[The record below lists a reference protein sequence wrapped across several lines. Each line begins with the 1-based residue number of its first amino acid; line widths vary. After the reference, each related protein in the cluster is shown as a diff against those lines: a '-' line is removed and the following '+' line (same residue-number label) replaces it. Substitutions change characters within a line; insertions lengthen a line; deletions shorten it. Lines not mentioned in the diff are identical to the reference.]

1 MGFNS
6 NKEKFSPFLIKRTS
20 VMAFWII
27 FFLLSVGLI
36 TFFILRAL
44 EKNIDLYLTPSDVK
58 AADFNQPDD
67 FKLGGMVKV
76 GSLEK
81 LEGLEISFIVTD
93 FESEMT
99 VIYEG
104 VLPNLFKENSGVV
117 ATGSLNS
124 EQNQFIATEILA
136 KHDENYMPVKIEVQN

>member
-1 MGFNS
+1 MIRKNRL
-6 NKEKFSPFLIKRTS
+6 NKIYL
-20 VMAFWII
+20 II
-27 FFLLSVGLI
+27 FFLLSIGLI

-44 EKNIDLYLTPSDVK
+44 EKNIDLYLTPSDLK
-58 AADFNQPDD
+58 AVDFNQPDD

-81 LEGLEISFIVTD
+81 LGGLEISFIVTD

-117 ATGSLNS
+117 ATGTLNAD
-124 EQNQFIATEILA
+124 QNQFIATEILA

>member
-1 MGFNS
+1 MIRKNRL
-6 NKEKFSPFLIKRTS
+6 NKIYL
-20 VMAFWII
+20 II
-27 FFLLSVGLI
+27 FFLLSFGLI

>member
-1 MGFNS
+1 MIRKNRL
-6 NKEKFSPFLIKRTS
+6 NKIYL
-20 VMAFWII
+20 II
-27 FFLLSVGLI
+27 FFLLSISLI

-44 EKNIDLYLTPSDVK
+44 EKNIDLYLTPSDLK
-58 AADFNQPDD
+58 AVDFNQPDD

-117 ATGSLNS
+117 ATGSLNP

>member
-1 MGFNS
+1 MIRKNRL
-6 NKEKFSPFLIKRTS
+6 NKIYL
-20 VMAFWII
+20 II

-76 GSLEK
+76 GSLKK

-124 EQNQFIATEILA
+124 EQYLFIATEILA

>member
-1 MGFNS
+1 MIRKNRL
-6 NKEKFSPFLIKRTS
+6 NKIYL
-20 VMAFWII
+20 II
-27 FFLLSVGLI
+27 FFLLSIGLI

-44 EKNIDLYLTPSDVK
+44 EKNIDLYLTPSDLK
-58 AADFNQPDD
+58 AVDFNQPDD

-81 LEGLEISFIVTD
+81 LGGLEISFVVTD

-117 ATGSLNS
+117 ATGTLNS
-124 EQNQFIATEILA
+124 EQNQFIAKEILA

>member
-1 MGFNS
+1 MIRKNRL
-6 NKEKFSPFLIKRTS
+6 NKIYL
-20 VMAFWII
+20 II
-27 FFLLSVGLI
+27 FFLLSIGLI

-44 EKNIDLYLTPSDVK
+44 EKNIDLYLTPSDLK
-58 AADFNQPDD
+58 AVHFNQPDD

-81 LEGLEISFIVTD
+81 LGGLEISFVVTD

-117 ATGSLNS
+117 ATGTLNT

>member
-1 MGFNS
+1 MIRKNRL
-6 NKEKFSPFLIKRTS
+6 NKIYL
-20 VMAFWII
+20 II

-76 GSLEK
+76 GSMEK

-93 FESEMT
+93 FESEMI

>member
-1 MGFNS
+1 MIRKNRL
-6 NKEKFSPFLIKRTS
+6 NKIYL
-20 VMAFWII
+20 II
-27 FFLLSVGLI
+27 FFLLSIGLI

-44 EKNIDLYLTPSDVK
+44 EKNIDLYLTPSDLK
-58 AADFNQPDD
+58 AVDFNQPDD

-81 LEGLEISFIVTD
+81 LGGLEISFVVTD

-117 ATGSLNS
+117 ATGTLNT
-124 EQNQFIATEILA
+124 EQNQFIAKEILA

>member
-1 MGFNS
+1 MIRKNRL
-6 NKEKFSPFLIKRTS
+6 NKIYL
-20 VMAFWII
+20 II
-27 FFLLSVGLI
+27 FFLLSMSLI

-44 EKNIDLYLTPSDVK
+44 EKNIDLYLTPSDLK
-58 AADFNQPDD
+58 AVDFNQPDD

-117 ATGSLNS
+117 ATGTLNAD
-124 EQNQFIATEILA
+124 QNQFIAKEILA

>member
-1 MGFNS
+1 MIRKNRFN
-6 NKEKFSPFLIKRTS
+6 KIYL
-20 VMAFWII
+20 II

>member
-1 MGFNS
+1 MIRKNRL
-6 NKEKFSPFLIKRTS
+6 NKIYL
-20 VMAFWII
+20 II
-27 FFLLSVGLI
+27 FFLLSIGLI

-44 EKNIDLYLTPSDVK
+44 EKNIDLYLTPSDLK
-58 AADFNQPDD
+58 AVDFNQPDD

-81 LEGLEISFIVTD
+81 LGGLEISFVVTD

-117 ATGSLNS
+117 ATGSLNP

>member
-1 MGFNS
+1 MIRKNRL
-6 NKEKFSPFLIKRTS
+6 NKIYL
-20 VMAFWII
+20 II

-44 EKNIDLYLTPSDVK
+44 EKNIDLYLTPSEVK
-58 AADFNQPDD
+58 AADFNQFDD
-67 FKLGGMVKV
+67 FKLGGMVKM
-76 GSLEK
+76 GSLQK

-93 FESEMT
+93 FHSEMT
-99 VIYEG
+99 VIYKG

-117 ATGSLNS
+117 ATGSLNP

>member
-1 MGFNS
+1 MIRKNRL
-6 NKEKFSPFLIKRTS
+6 NKIYL
-20 VMAFWII
+20 II

-44 EKNIDLYLTPSDVK
+44 EKNIDLYLTPSEVK
-58 AADFNQPDD
+58 AADFNQFDD

-76 GSLEK
+76 GTLEK

>member
-1 MGFNS
+1 MIRKNRL
-6 NKEKFSPFLIKRTS
+6 NKIYL
-20 VMAFWII
+20 II

-44 EKNIDLYLTPSDVK
+44 EKNIDLYLTPSEVK

-117 ATGSLNS
+117 ATGSLNP

>member
-1 MGFNS
+1 
-6 NKEKFSPFLIKRTS
+6 
-20 VMAFWII
+20 
-27 FFLLSVGLI
+27 
-36 TFFILRAL
+36 
-44 EKNIDLYLTPSDVK
+44 
-58 AADFNQPDD
+58 
-67 FKLGGMVKV
+67 MVKV

-136 KHDENYMPVKIEVQN
+136 KHDENYMPRQNRGAKLIFSPIFLEIFFCLFLHFYVELFL

>member
-1 MGFNS
+1 MIRKNRL
-6 NKEKFSPFLIKRTS
+6 NKIYL
-20 VMAFWII
+20 II

-117 ATGSLNS
+117 ATGSFNS
-124 EQNQFIATEILA
+124 EQNKFIATEILA

>member
-1 MGFNS
+1 MIRKNRL
-6 NKEKFSPFLIKRTS
+6 NKIYL
-20 VMAFWII
+20 II
-27 FFLLSVGLI
+27 FFLLSIGLI

-44 EKNIDLYLTPSDVK
+44 EKNIDLYLTPSDLRAV
-58 AADFNQPDD
+58 DFNQPDD

-81 LEGLEISFIVTD
+81 LGGLEISFVVTD

-117 ATGSLNS
+117 ATGTLNA

>member
-1 MGFNS
+1 MIRKNRL
-6 NKEKFSPFLIKRTS
+6 NKIYL
-20 VMAFWII
+20 II
-27 FFLLSVGLI
+27 FFLLSLGLI

-58 AADFNQPDD
+58 AADFNQPND

-124 EQNQFIATEILA
+124 EQNLFIATEILA
-136 KHDENYMPVKIEVQN
+136 KHDESYMPVKIEVQN

>member
-1 MGFNS
+1 MIRKNRL
-6 NKEKFSPFLIKRTS
+6 NKIYL
-20 VMAFWII
+20 II
-27 FFLLSVGLI
+27 FFLLSVGLK

-44 EKNIDLYLTPSDVK
+44 EKNIDLYLTPSEVK
-58 AADFNQPDD
+58 AADFNQFDD

-76 GSLEK
+76 GSLQK

-93 FESEMT
+93 FQSEMT

-117 ATGSLNS
+117 ATGSLNP

>member
-1 MGFNS
+1 MIRKNRL
-6 NKEKFSPFLIKRTS
+6 NKIYL
-20 VMAFWII
+20 II
-27 FFLLSVGLI
+27 FFLLSIGLI

-44 EKNIDLYLTPSDVK
+44 EKNIDLYLTPSDLK
-58 AADFNQPDD
+58 ALDFNQPDD

-81 LEGLEISFIVTD
+81 LGGLEISFVVTD
-93 FESEMT
+93 FESEMI

-117 ATGSLNS
+117 ATGTLNA

>member
-1 MGFNS
+1 MIRKNRL
-6 NKEKFSPFLIKRTS
+6 NKIYI
-20 VMAFWII
+20 II

-44 EKNIDLYLTPSDVK
+44 EKNIDLYLTPSDLK
-58 AADFNQPDD
+58 ALDFNQPDD

-81 LEGLEISFIVTD
+81 LGGLEISFVVTD

-117 ATGSLNS
+117 ATGTLNT

>member
-1 MGFNS
+1 MIRKNRL
-6 NKEKFSPFLIKRTS
+6 NKIYL
-20 VMAFWII
+20 II
-27 FFLLSVGLI
+27 FFLLSIGLI

-44 EKNIDLYLTPSDVK
+44 EKNIDLYLTPSDLK
-58 AADFNQPDD
+58 AVDFNQPDD

-81 LEGLEISFIVTD
+81 LGGLEISFVVTD

-117 ATGSLNS
+117 ATGTLNT

>member
-1 MGFNS
+1 MIRKNRL
-6 NKEKFSPFLIKRTS
+6 NKIYL
-20 VMAFWII
+20 II

-44 EKNIDLYLTPSDVK
+44 EKNIDLYLTPSDLK
-58 AADFNQPDD
+58 AVDFNQPDD

-81 LEGLEISFIVTD
+81 LGGLEISFVVTD

-117 ATGSLNS
+117 ATGTLNT

>member
-1 MGFNS
+1 MIRKNRL
-6 NKEKFSPFLIKRTS
+6 NKIYL
-20 VMAFWII
+20 II

-36 TFFILRAL
+36 TFFNLRAL

>member
-1 MGFNS
+1 MIRKNRL
-6 NKEKFSPFLIKRTS
+6 NKIYL
-20 VMAFWII
+20 II
-27 FFLLSVGLI
+27 FFLLSISLI

>member
-1 MGFNS
+1 MIRKNRL
-6 NKEKFSPFLIKRTS
+6 NKIYL
-20 VMAFWII
+20 II
-27 FFLLSVGLI
+27 FFLVSVGLI

-44 EKNIDLYLTPSDVK
+44 EKNIDLYLTPSDLK
-58 AADFNQPDD
+58 AVDFNQPDD
-67 FKLGGMVKV
+67 FKLGGLVKV

-81 LEGLEISFIVTD
+81 LGGLEISFIVTD

-117 ATGSLNS
+117 ATGTLNT

>member
-1 MGFNS
+1 MIRKNRL
-6 NKEKFSPFLIKRTS
+6 NKIYL
-20 VMAFWII
+20 II

-136 KHDENYMPVKIEVQN
+136 KHDENYMPVEIEVQN

>member
-1 MGFNS
+1 MIRKNRL
-6 NKEKFSPFLIKRTS
+6 NKIYLL
-20 VMAFWII
+20 I
-27 FFLLSVGLI
+27 FFLLSIGLI
-36 TFFILRAL
+36 AFFILRAL
-44 EKNIDLYLTPSDVK
+44 EKNIDLYLTPSDLK
-58 AADFNQPDD
+58 AVDFNQPDD

-81 LEGLEISFIVTD
+81 LGGLEISFVVTD

-117 ATGSLNS
+117 ATGTLNA

>member
-1 MGFNS
+1 MIRKNRL
-6 NKEKFSPFLIKRTS
+6 NKIYL
-20 VMAFWII
+20 II
-27 FFLLSVGLI
+27 FFLLSISLI

-44 EKNIDLYLTPSDVK
+44 EKNIDLYLTPSDLK
-58 AADFNQPDD
+58 AVDFNQSDD

-81 LEGLEISFIVTD
+81 LGGLEISFVVTD

-117 ATGSLNS
+117 ATGTLNA
-124 EQNQFIATEILA
+124 EQNQFIAKEILA

>member
-1 MGFNS
+1 MIRKNRL
-6 NKEKFSPFLIKRTS
+6 NKIYL
-20 VMAFWII
+20 II
-27 FFLLSVGLI
+27 FFLISIGLI

-44 EKNIDLYLTPSDVK
+44 EKNIDLYLTPSDLK
-58 AADFNQPDD
+58 AVNFNQPDD

-81 LEGLEISFIVTD
+81 LGGLEISFIVTD

-117 ATGSLNS
+117 ATGTLNA

>member
-1 MGFNS
+1 MIRKNRL
-6 NKEKFSPFLIKRTS
+6 NKIYL
-20 VMAFWII
+20 II

-44 EKNIDLYLTPSDVK
+44 EKNIDLYLTPSEVN
-58 AADFNQPDD
+58 AADFNQFDD

-76 GSLEK
+76 GSLQK

-104 VLPNLFKENSGVV
+104 VLPNLYKENSGVV

>member
-1 MGFNS
+1 MIRKNRL
-6 NKEKFSPFLIKRTS
+6 NKIYL
-20 VMAFWII
+20 II

-58 AADFNQPDD
+58 TADFNQPDD

-76 GSLEK
+76 GSLKK

>member
-1 MGFNS
+1 MIRKNRL
-6 NKEKFSPFLIKRTS
+6 NKIYL
-20 VMAFWII
+20 II

-44 EKNIDLYLTPSDVK
+44 EKNIDLYLTPSDLK
-58 AADFNQPDD
+58 AVDFNQPDD

-81 LEGLEISFIVTD
+81 LGGLEISFVVTD

-117 ATGSLNS
+117 ATGTLNAD
-124 EQNQFIATEILA
+124 QNQFIAKEILA

>member
-1 MGFNS
+1 MIRKNRL
-6 NKEKFSPFLIKRTS
+6 NKIYL
-20 VMAFWII
+20 II
-27 FFLLSVGLI
+27 FFLLSIGLI

-44 EKNIDLYLTPSDVK
+44 EKNIDLYLTPSDLK
-58 AADFNQPDD
+58 AVDFNQPDD

-81 LEGLEISFIVTD
+81 LGGLEISFIVTD

-99 VIYEG
+99 VIYKG

-117 ATGSLNS
+117 ATGALNA

-136 KHDENYMPVKIEVQN
+136 KHDEKYMPVKIEVQN

>member
-1 MGFNS
+1 MIRKNRL
-6 NKEKFSPFLIKRTS
+6 NKIYL
-20 VMAFWII
+20 II
-27 FFLLSVGLI
+27 FFLLSIGLI

-44 EKNIDLYLTPSDVK
+44 EKNIDLYLTPSDLK
-58 AADFNQPDD
+58 AVDFNQSDD

-81 LEGLEISFIVTD
+81 LEGLEIRFIVTD

-117 ATGSLNS
+117 ATGTLNA
-124 EQNQFIATEILA
+124 EQNQFIAKEILA

>member
-1 MGFNS
+1 MIRKNRL
-6 NKEKFSPFLIKRTS
+6 NKIYL
-20 VMAFWII
+20 II
-27 FFLLSVGLI
+27 FFLLSISLI

-44 EKNIDLYLTPSDVK
+44 EKNIDLYLTPSDLK
-58 AADFNQPDD
+58 AVDFNQPDD

-81 LEGLEISFIVTD
+81 LGGLEISFIVTD

-117 ATGSLNS
+117 ATGTLNA

>member
-1 MGFNS
+1 MIRKYRL
-6 NKEKFSPFLIKRTS
+6 NKIYL
-20 VMAFWII
+20 II
-27 FFLLSVGLI
+27 FFLLSIGLI

-44 EKNIDLYLTPSDVK
+44 EKNIDLYLTPSEVK
-58 AADFNQPDD
+58 AADFNQFDD

-76 GSLEK
+76 GSLQK

-93 FESEMT
+93 FQSEMT

>member
-1 MGFNS
+1 MIRKNRL
-6 NKEKFSPFLIKRTS
+6 NKIYL
-20 VMAFWII
+20 II
-27 FFLLSVGLI
+27 FFLISIGLI

-44 EKNIDLYLTPSDVK
+44 EKNIDLYLTPSDLK
-58 AADFNQPDD
+58 AVDFNQSDD

-81 LEGLEISFIVTD
+81 LGGLEISFIVTD

-117 ATGSLNS
+117 ATGTLNA
-124 EQNQFIATEILA
+124 EQNQFIAKEILA

>member
-1 MGFNS
+1 MIRKNRL
-6 NKEKFSPFLIKRTS
+6 NKIYL
-20 VMAFWII
+20 II
-27 FFLLSVGLI
+27 FFLFSVGLI